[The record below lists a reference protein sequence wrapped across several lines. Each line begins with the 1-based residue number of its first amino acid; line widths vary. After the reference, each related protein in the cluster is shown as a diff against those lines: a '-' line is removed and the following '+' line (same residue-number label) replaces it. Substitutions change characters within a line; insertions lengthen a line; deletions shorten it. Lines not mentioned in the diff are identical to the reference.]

1 MLTWLEDVGILTG
14 VTDLPEIVQS
24 YQVAHDRRDT
34 DGALS
39 AFAADAVV
47 QDDGRTYRGL
57 EAIRDWLSRASV
69 QFTYSRTLTDVEA
82 AGANTWLVRNRLEGD
97 FPGGVVDL
105 SYRFVLQDGLIAQLD
120 IAP

>member
-1 MLTWLEDVGILTG
+1 

-24 YQVAHDRRDT
+24 YQVTHDRRDT

-47 QDDGRTYRGL
+47 QDDGHTYRGL

-69 QFTYSRTLTDVEA
+69 QFTYSRTLTGVEA
-82 AGANTWLVRNRLEGD
+82 SGANTWLVRNRLEGD

-105 SYRFVLQDGLIAQLD
+105 NYRFVLRDGLIAQLD
-120 IAP
+120 ISP

>member
-1 MLTWLEDVGILTG
+1 M
-14 VTDLPEIVQS
+14 TDLPEILQS

-47 QDDGRTYRGL
+47 QDDGHTYRGL

-69 QFTYSRTLTDVEA
+69 QFTYSRTLTAVEA
-82 AGANTWLVRNRLEGD
+82 SGANTWLVRNRLEGD
-97 FPGGVVDL
+97 FPGGIVDL
-105 SYRFVLQDGLIAQLD
+105 NYRFVLHDGLIAQLD
-120 IAP
+120 ISP

>member
-1 MLTWLEDVGILTG
+1 M
-14 VTDLPEIVQS
+14 TDLPQIVQS

-47 QDDGRTYRGL
+47 EDDGHTYRGL

>member
-1 MLTWLEDVGILTG
+1 VAE
-14 VTDLPEIVQS
+14 LPDIVQR
-24 YQVAHDRRDT
+24 YQAAHDRRDT
-34 DGALS
+34 DVALS

-47 QDDGRTYRGL
+47 QDDGHTYRGL

-69 QFTYSRTLTDVEA
+69 QFTYSRTLTDVA
-82 AGANTWLVRNRLEGD
+82 AVGANTWLVRNRLEGD

-105 SYRFVLQDGLIAQLD
+105 NYQFVVQAGLITQLD

>member
-1 MLTWLEDVGILTG
+1 M
-14 VTDLPEIVQS
+14 TDLPQIVQS

-47 QDDGRTYRGL
+47 EDDGHTYRGL

-69 QFTYSRTLTDVEA
+69 QFTYSRTLTDVEV

>member
-1 MLTWLEDVGILTG
+1 
-14 VTDLPEIVQS
+14 VTDLPQIVQS

-47 QDDGRTYRGL
+47 EDDGHTYRGL